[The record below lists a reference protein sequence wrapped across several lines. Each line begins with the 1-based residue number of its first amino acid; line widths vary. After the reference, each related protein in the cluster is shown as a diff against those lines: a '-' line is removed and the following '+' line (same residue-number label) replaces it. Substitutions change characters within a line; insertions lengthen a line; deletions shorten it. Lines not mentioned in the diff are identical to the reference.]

1 MTPSTFEDRLLDEL
15 RAVVAARPAP
25 EPEPLAPP
33 RARRAPLGRV
43 ALAGAAVAATAAGV
57 FVAAGGDP
65 ATAAYAV
72 DPRSDGSVTVEIK
85 SLRDAA
91 GLQQQLRAAG
101 INAVVDYTPFGK
113 TCREPRGTPAAA
125 GGRHSMGMRTG
136 DGGATT
142 FTIPRGGVGAG
153 QTLVITASTGASASS
168 VGTSIVQ
175 GAVAPCELVDAPA
188 LPAPGAG
195 GADDGP
201 SFSTGGAGAG
211 ATSIGPS
218 THTGP

>member
-1 MTPSTFEDRLLDEL
+1 MTQSTFEDQLLDEL

-25 EPEPLAPP
+25 ELVAPP
-33 RARRAPLGRV
+33 RARRAPVGRL
-43 ALAGAAVAATAAGV
+43 ALAGTALAATAAGV

-65 ATAAYAV
+65 ATPAYAV
-72 DPRSDGSVTVEIK
+72 DRRSDGSVTVEIK

-91 GLQQQLRAAG
+91 GLQEKLRAAG
-101 INAVVDYTPFGK
+101 INAVVEYTPFGK
-113 TCREPRGTPAAA
+113 TCREPRGRPATA

-136 DGGATT
+136 EGGATT
-142 FTIPRGGVGAG
+142 FTIPRGDVGAG

-168 VGTSIVQ
+168 VGTAIVE
-175 GAVAPCELVDAPA
+175 GPVAPCELVDAPA

-195 GADDGP
+195 GAESGP

-211 ATSIGPS
+211 ATSVGPS